1 MNELENI
8 AHIRAHMYNAIPME
22 KLFLNIMRKKNKMW
36 DCKQGIMRNNIFFRN
51 GTNRSK
57 GNYGKAQ
64 YLTKEYRSAKGMVS
78 NTLLLRNT
86 LRGLWRPQYQI

>member
-1 MNELENI
+1 
-8 AHIRAHMYNAIPME
+8 
-22 KLFLNIMRKKNKMW
+22 MW

-86 LRGLWRPQYQI
+86 LRGL